1 MIQELRGATALI
13 TGASR
18 GIGAFLATRL
28 AAEGMHLAL
37 AARKATR
44 LEAVRAACEA
54 RGVTVR
60 VVVADVSV
68 AADRERLVHEA
79 GDIDVLINNAA
90 IEITRA
96 ITDQTDAEIS
106 AQIATN
112 LEAPIQL
119 TRLVLPRFLARRRGV
134 VVNVSSMSG
143 KSATPFN
150 AIYSATKFGLNGF
163 SGSLRLELEG
173 TGVHV
178 GVVCPSF
185 VGETGMWADSGL
197 RAPAMMREVKP
208 EKVVQAVI
216 AVIRGAPEVLVTPG
230 PVRPLLAIRE
240 LFPGVDGAMLRRL
253 GVTDALKKR
262 AMRPR

>member
-1 MIQELRGATALI
+1 MIQELRGSTALV

-18 GIGAFLATRL
+18 GIGAFLAPRL
-28 AAEGMHLAL
+28 AAEGMHLVL
-37 AARKATR
+37 AARDAAK
-44 LEAVRAACEA
+44 LDAVRAACDGQ
-54 RGVTVR
+54 GVNVR
-60 VVVADVSV
+60 VIAADVSV
-68 AADRERLVHEA
+68 ASDRERLIREA
-79 GDIDVLINNAA
+79 GDIDVLINNAG

-96 ITDQTDAEIS
+96 VADQTAADIS

-119 TRLVLPRFLARRRGV
+119 TRLALPRFLARGRGTI
-134 VVNVSSMSG
+134 VNVSSMSG

-163 SGSLRLELEG
+163 SASLRIELEG

-208 EKVVQAVI
+208 EKVFQAVL
-216 AVIRGAPEVLVTPG
+216 AVLRGAPEVLVTPG
-230 PVRPLLAIRE
+230 PIRPLLAFRE
-240 LFPGVDGAMLRRL
+240 IFPGVDAQVLRRL
-253 GVTDALKKR
+253 GVTEALKKR

>member
-1 MIQELRGATALI
+1 MIQELRGSTALV

-28 AAEGMHLAL
+28 AAEGMHLVL
-37 AARKATR
+37 AARDANR
-44 LEAVRAACEA
+44 LDAVRAACEGL
-54 RGVTVR
+54 GVKVR
-60 VVVADVSV
+60 AVMADVSV
-68 AADRERLVHEA
+68 PSERERLIHEA

-96 ITDQTDAEIS
+96 VADQTAADIA
-106 AQIATN
+106 AQITTN

-119 TRLVLPRFLARRRGV
+119 TRLVLPRFLARRRGTI
-134 VVNVSSMSG
+134 VNVSSMSG

-163 SGSLRLELEG
+163 SGSLRIELEG
-173 TGVHV
+173 TGVHA

-185 VGETGMWADSGL
+185 VGATGMWADSGL
-197 RAPAMMREVKP
+197 RAPTMMREVKP
-208 EKVVQAVI
+208 EKVVQGVI

-230 PVRPLLAIRE
+230 PIRPLLALRE
-240 LFPGVDGAMLRRL
+240 MFPGVDASVLRRL

>member
-90 IEITRA
+90 ISDDTPIEELGEEHWRHVLSINL
-96 ITDQTDAEIS
+96 DS
-106 AQIATN
+106 ALHVAKAALPHLKQSPSGSIVNIASVQGIRGQPHSMAYATAKGGLVN
-112 LEAPIQL
+112 L
-119 TRLVLPRFLARRRGV
+119 TRCMAVDFGPFGIRANAVAPGYIDTALTERFLKNPLVSKALLDKTPLRRFGTAEEIARAALFFA
-134 VVNVSSMSG
+134 S
-143 KSATPFN
+143 
-150 AIYSATKFGLNGF
+150 
-163 SGSLRLELEG
+163 
-173 TGVHV
+173 
-178 GVVCPSF
+178 
-185 VGETGMWADSGL
+185 ADS
-197 RAPAMMREVKP
+197 AYVT
-208 EKVVQAVI
+208 
-216 AVIRGAPEVLVTPG
+216 GAE
-230 PVRPLLAIRE
+230 LA
-240 LFPGVDGAMLRRL
+240 VDGGMTAGL
-253 GVTDALKKR
+253 
-262 AMRPR
+262 